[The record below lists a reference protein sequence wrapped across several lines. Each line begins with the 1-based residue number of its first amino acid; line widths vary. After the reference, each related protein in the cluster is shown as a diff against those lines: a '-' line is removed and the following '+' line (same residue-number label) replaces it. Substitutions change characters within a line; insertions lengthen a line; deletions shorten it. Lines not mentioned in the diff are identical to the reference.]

1 MYPFNE
7 EFYSYSI
14 QHAMCHKIQVESLFY
29 WGEMKTSGLQKNI
42 PDAMASVDML
52 YHLEVGTLNHLMYGC
67 SLRRNGHQGGPD
79 SGEEI
84 QQPQSVV
91 VQIFD

>member
-1 MYPFNE
+1 
-7 EFYSYSI
+7 
-14 QHAMCHKIQVESLFY
+14 MCYKIQVESLFH
-29 WGEMKTSGLQKNI
+29 WGAMKRHLQEHYLWPPKNI
-42 PDAMASVDML
+42 PDALASVDML
-52 YHLEVGTLNHLMYGC
+52 YHLEVGTSYHLMDGC
-67 SLRRNGHQGGPD
+67 SPRRKGHQGGPD